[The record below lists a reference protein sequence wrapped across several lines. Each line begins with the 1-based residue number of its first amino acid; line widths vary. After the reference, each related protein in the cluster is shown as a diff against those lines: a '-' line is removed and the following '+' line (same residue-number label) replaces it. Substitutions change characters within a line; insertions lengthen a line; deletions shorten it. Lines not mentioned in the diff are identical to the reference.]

1 MWFQDSWHYTLCYG
15 VCCYKAVH
23 PSSWQLCCREADAIK
38 TSRKG
43 ALDGAF
49 LNGIGH
55 SIAGVRRILSNN
67 KAGIKK
73 FYVDETGS
81 VKIDGVGGSKA
92 DITTEIGYNAG
103 DTQVRVDGDWTE
115 NDMKQALLG
124 HPPRGRCWNMQKYS
138 YYVFT

>member
-1 MWFQDSWHYTLCYG
+1 MSCGFKIVGIILYVMVYVVIRPFIQAAGSY
-15 VCCYKAVH
+15 VA
-23 PSSWQLCCREADAIK
+23 
-38 TSRKG
+38 
-43 ALDGAF
+43 
-49 LNGIGH
+49 GIGH

>member
-1 MWFQDSWHYTLCYG
+1 MKRIYL
-15 VCCYKAVH
+15 
-23 PSSWQLCCREADAIK
+23 I
-38 TSRKG
+38 
-43 ALDGAF
+43 ALISA
-49 LNGIGH
+49 LVAGI
-55 SIAGVRRILSNN
+55 
-67 KAGIKK
+67 AGIKK